1 MTARTIIERLSYIAS
16 GGFFGAALLNA
27 SKEIG
32 MPAPAGEFI
41 HWGPTFVLAFSGVL
55 LLLQA
60 VGSTL
65 RK

>member
-1 MTARTIIERLSYIAS
+1 MTARAIIERLSYIA
-16 GGFFGAALLNA
+16 GGGLSSAALLNA

-41 HWGPTFVLAFSGVL
+41 HWGPTFVLAFGGVL

-60 VGSTL
+60 VGLTF